1 MLLHHPG
8 TMALRISALV
18 PTLNEE
24 TTVEATLRGLR
35 EAGVDQILV
44 ADGGSQDGTVRLA
57 RPIADRVITAEGGL
71 FAQLNSAAD
80 AADGDVFLFHYAD
93 VELPGGGREAIQGV
107 LEDGEVVGGA
117 FRLAFASERRRYR
130 LIAGGAN
137 LRNRLGIGPF
147 GDQSIFVKADVFRR
161 LGGFRPEVLL
171 GDLHLVRRVKR
182 EGRFVI
188 LRESVRASV
197 RRWERNGVVPTL
209 LFHAWLTFLYVAL
222 GGKSPGAHSRLVR
235 RLRAAR

>member
-1 MLLHHPG
+1 
-8 TMALRISALV
+8 MALRISALV

-24 TTVEATLRGLR
+24 TTIEATLRGLR

-57 RPIADRVITAEGGL
+57 SSIADRLIAAEGGL
-71 FAQLNSAAD
+71 FAQLNAAAD

-107 LEDGEVVGGA
+107 LDDGGVVGGA
-117 FRLAFASERRRYR
+117 FRLAFASQRRRYK

-147 GDQSIFVKADVFRR
+147 GDQSIFVRADIFRR
-161 LGGFRPEVLL
+161 VGGFPAAAPH
-171 GDLHLVRRVKR
+171 GDLHLVRRLKR

-188 LRESVRASV
+188 LHESVRASV

-209 LFHAWLTFLYVAL
+209 LSHGWLTFLHVVMGGRASRAQSAVA
-222 GGKSPGAHSRLVR
+222 R